1 MTPWKEGV
9 GSRVLTQKP
18 RETRKTSLSNSLHFL
33 LWVQGFTRDN
43 EKNCFYILYIK
54 STVYILCVN
63 KISAPPPMPSYYISS
78 GLSYKDKSG
87 EAKFCS
93 PNHNYIILLY
103 RRKRIDFENQNVI
116 QDAAK
121 DI

>member
-43 EKNCFYILYIK
+43 EKNGFYILYIK

-63 KISAPPPMPSYYISS
+63 KISAPLACPLTTFHPVYLTKTRVGKLNSVLPTTIISS
-78 GLSYKDKSG
+78 SST
-87 EAKFCS
+87 E
-93 PNHNYIILLY
+93 
-103 RRKRIDFENQNVI
+103 ENV
-116 QDAAK
+116 
-121 DI
+121 